1 MRCPVCKSEY
11 REGFATCS
19 DCHIDLVDEL
29 PANDSPNAFEVLWS
43 GESAVF
49 QDQLLEELERA
60 KIGAAGMPR
69 DVLFRNSGDVLGIR
83 REPRFGL
90 AVCVQSA
97 DLPAARRILEHLLEQ
112 EPGESTPEA
121 ESIPFS
127 AEEDAITAELPL
139 NWNPASASVEVWRG
153 EQESQLKFIEDS
165 LSGVGVPTLRVADED
180 KIVRLMIRPEDVA
193 RGREVVRQILETSV
207 PDKPLPGD
215 LSYAWLDEP
224 VKSYSLI
231 WMGVATYLFLGFMVV
246 FSPEI
251 SRSVSSLF
259 DALAVMATF
268 AEYIG
273 FIWMFYQA
281 ARYEIR
287 SFRFILLCFVPLSF
301 IWYYFE
307 RYSKRTGVRRLPVA
321 MRVRLSPPPSI

>member
-1 MRCPVCKSEY
+1 MFCPVCKSEY
-11 REGFATCS
+11 RQGFATCS
-19 DCHIDLVDEL
+19 DCHIALVDEL
-29 PANDSPNAFEVLWS
+29 PANDSPKAFEVLWS

-49 QDQLLEELERA
+49 QDQLLEELEQV
-60 KIGAAGMPR
+60 KIGAVGIPR
-69 DVLFRNSGDVLGIR
+69 DVLFRNSGDVFGIR
-83 REPRFGL
+83 GEPLFGF

-127 AEEDAITAELPL
+127 AEEDAITADLPP
-139 NWNPASASVEVWRG
+139 NWNSASASVEVWKG
-153 EQESQLKFIEDS
+153 EEESRLKFIEDS
-165 LSGVGVPTLRVADED
+165 LNGIGVPTLRVAEEGTV
-180 KIVRLMIRPEDVA
+180 VRLMVRPEDQA
-193 RGREVVRQILETSV
+193 RGKEVVRQIRENSA

-215 LSYAWLDEP
+215 LTYAWLDEP

-231 WMGVATYLFLGFMVV
+231 WIGVAAYLFLGIMVV
-246 FSPEI
+246 FSPGI
-251 SRSVSSLF
+251 SRSVISLF
-259 DALAVMATF
+259 EALAVMATF
-268 AEYIG
+268 AEYLG
-273 FIWMFYQA
+273 VIWMFYQA

-287 SFRFILLCFVPLSF
+287 PFRFIILCFVPFSF

-321 MRVRLSPPPSI
+321 MRVRLSPPST